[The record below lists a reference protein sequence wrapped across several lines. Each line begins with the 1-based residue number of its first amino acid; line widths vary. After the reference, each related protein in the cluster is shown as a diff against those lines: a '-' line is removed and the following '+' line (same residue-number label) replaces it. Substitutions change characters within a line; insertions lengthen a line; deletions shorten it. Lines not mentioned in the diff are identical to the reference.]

1 MKTKVSAAVL
11 LIIMLLSFTACGTI
25 TPSASPDAPGSTAS
39 PDIPSETPK
48 PDFPEYPDET
58 VKLTDLGGY
67 TIVYP
72 SYYDEYR
79 MNEVYILRDT
89 IKKVTGAELKIISD
103 DEAKCEHEIIL
114 ASSDRQN
121 GVEESIE
128 MFESGLDYVVG
139 ALNGNIILGGN
150 NFYADMRAVYDF
162 INNYLGYNDIDNIYS
177 EPKSEISGVNLNI
190 YKEPIFTL
198 MGSNFSV
205 SPYTE
210 QYAVRDMHEAHF
222 NLTLIDIGLY
232 NSEQIRD
239 FVKWCARYEIFIM
252 MRGIQYV
259 DVYADCPI
267 IWGHVIMD
275 EPALSMFAS
284 CSQACAE
291 YIEKY
296 SQYGWQPYVNF
307 TGFDYVF
314 EMLEA
319 FPQLFESVPV
329 VSFDRYF
336 ERSLIDNVYMKETN
350 LLHVYEL
357 ARERSVNT
365 GKDLWTY
372 IDAYNIVN
380 RSKNSSKLFRWSSYI
395 SLSFGA
401 KGILYFQYGDAS
413 PNYTAEGDWT
423 NGSLANWDFSKTEAW
438 YDAKRCNEE
447 LLALA
452 EILNEYEY
460 VGAYVHNT
468 SFKQF
473 YNTFI
478 ENPYT
483 EYDSIVA
490 DIKKPTLAMP
500 YLFGFYDKKDNGNS
514 HAITLLSLESLDE
527 LKYGENE
534 PEYAQIKLN
543 GENIK
548 FYHEGV
554 LQDIEPDDDG
564 YYSIDVSNGSCWFI
578 TMD

>member
-1 MKTKVSAAVL
+1 MKTKITAAVL
-11 LIIMLLSFTACGTI
+11 LIVMLLSLTACGTV

-89 IKKVTGAELKIISD
+89 IKKVSGAELKIISD
-103 DEAKCEHEIIL
+103 DEAKGEHEIIL

-121 GVEESIE
+121 GIEVSIS

-162 INNYLGYNDIDNIYS
+162 INNYLGYNDIDDIYS
-177 EPKSEISGVNLNI
+177 EPQSEISGVNLNI

-291 YIEKY
+291 YIEQY
-296 SQYGWQPYVNF
+296 AQYGWQPYINLV
-307 TGFDYVF
+307 GYESVF
-314 EMLEA
+314 KILED
-319 FPQLFESVPV
+319 FPELFASVPV
-329 VSFDRYF
+329 VSFDMYF
-336 ERSLIDNVYMKETN
+336 EHNLIDNVYMKDIN
-350 LLHVYEL
+350 LLHVYEM
-357 ARERSVNT
+357 ARDRAISSNR
-365 GKDLWTY
+365 DLWTY
-372 IDAYNIVN
+372 IEAYDIVKRN
-380 RSKNSSKLFRWSSYI
+380 KITSKLFRWSSYI

-401 KGILYFQYGDAS
+401 KGILYFQYGDPDS
-413 PNYTAEGDWT
+413 DSTQEGGSK
-423 NGSLANWDFSKTEAW
+423 GSLVDWNYVRTNAW

-452 EILNEYEY
+452 EILNEYEH

-468 SFKQF
+468 SFKQY
-473 YNTFI
+473 YNTYI

-483 EYDSIVA
+483 EFDSIIT
-490 DIKKPTLAMP
+490 DIKKPTESMP
-500 YLFGFYDKKDNGNS
+500 YLFGFYDKKDSNSS
-514 HAITLLSLESLDE
+514 HAVTLLSLESLDE
-527 LKYGENE
+527 LKYGASE
-534 PEYAQIKLN
+534 PEYAKIKLA
-543 GENIK
+543 GDNIK

-554 LQDIEPDDDG
+554 LQNIEPDADG
-564 YYSIDVSNGSCWFI
+564 YYSIDVSNGSCWLI
-578 TMD
+578 TID

>member
-1 MKTKVSAAVL
+1 
-11 LIIMLLSFTACGTI
+11 MLY
-25 TPSASPDAPGSTAS
+25 ST
-39 PDIPSETPK
+39 
-48 PDFPEYPDET
+48 
-58 VKLTDLGGY
+58 
-67 TIVYP
+67 
-72 SYYDEYR
+72 
-79 MNEVYILRDT
+79 
-89 IKKVTGAELKIISD
+89 
-103 DEAKCEHEIIL
+103 
-114 ASSDRQN
+114 
-121 GVEESIE
+121 
-128 MFESGLDYVVG
+128 
-139 ALNGNIILGGN
+139 
-150 NFYADMRAVYDF
+150 
-162 INNYLGYNDIDNIYS
+162 
-177 EPKSEISGVNLNI
+177 
-190 YKEPIFTL
+190 
-198 MGSNFSV
+198 
-205 SPYTE
+205 
-210 QYAVRDMHEAHF
+210 
-222 NLTLIDIGLY
+222 
-232 NSEQIRD
+232 
-239 FVKWCARYEIFIM
+239 
-252 MRGIQYV
+252 
-259 DVYADCPI
+259 
-267 IWGHVIMD
+267 
-275 EPALSMFAS
+275 
-284 CSQACAE
+284 
-291 YIEKY
+291 
-296 SQYGWQPYVNF
+296 

-423 NGSLANWDFSKTEAW
+423 NGSIANWDFSKTEAW
-438 YDAKRCNEE
+438 YYAKRCNEE

-527 LKYGENE
+527 LKYGANE
-534 PEYAQIKLN
+534 PEYAKIQLA
-543 GENIK
+543 GDNIK

-554 LQDIEPDDDG
+554 LQNIEPDADG
-564 YYSIDVSNGSCWFI
+564 YYSIDVSNGSCWLI
-578 TMD
+578 TLD